1 MGCPRVVTTGSLTR
15 PGFEIPPTRRSRR
28 VLDRKHVVLNQR
40 AEASRDTPAS
50 ARARLGMSRRGGD
63 GWGAPID
70 DRSSAR
76 RPPIPYEQ
84 IRGEARAG
92 RGSPSTGWDD
102 TAAGRAPPRV
112 GDQDPYDSAPN
123 SARSSAYTDAD
134 DDSSLAASDF
144 ESGAED
150 LESDDEAAGGTG
162 ARTLAEDLAAVR
174 IGGGGRGGDARG
186 DGRGAAATSSTGID
200 REAQAA
206 RGAAVFEDDEIQEA
220 FAAFD
225 EDGDGLLDVND
236 VQSFFDALGESLTLY
251 EVAELIKMVDGD
263 GDGMVNFDEFFDLA
277 TRSARFFEQGG

>member
-1 MGCPRVVTTGSLTR
+1 V
-15 PGFEIPPTRRSRR
+15 RRR
-28 VLDRKHVVLNQR
+28 
-40 AEASRDTPAS
+40 
-50 ARARLGMSRRGGD
+50 
-63 GWGAPID
+63 
-70 DRSSAR
+70 
-76 RPPIPYEQ
+76 
-84 IRGEARAG
+84 RAG
-92 RGSPSTGWDD
+92 RAGLAGEGAVH
-102 TAAGRAPPRV
+102 AARASAV
-112 GDQDPYDSAPN
+112 HAAPN
-123 SARSSAYTDAD
+123 RRHPNPNRHKYPYTKYSSLDTPHRVNSAYTDAD

-174 IGGGGRGGDARG
+174 IGGGGGGRGGDARG

-206 RGAAVFEDDEIQEA
+206 FEDDEIQEA

>member
-1 MGCPRVVTTGSLTR
+1 
-15 PGFEIPPTRRSRR
+15 
-28 VLDRKHVVLNQR
+28 
-40 AEASRDTPAS
+40 
-50 ARARLGMSRRGGD
+50 MSRRGGD

-70 DRSSAR
+70 DRSTAR

-84 IRGEARAG
+84 IRGEARVG
-92 RGSPSTGWDD
+92 RGSPGGWDD
-102 TAAGRAPPRV
+102 SPAAGRAHSRV

-150 LESDDEAAGGTG
+150 LESDDEAAGGS
-162 ARTLAEDLAAVR
+162 ARTLAEDLAGVR
-174 IGGGGRGGDARG
+174 IGGGGGGRGGDARG
-186 DGRGAAATSSTGID
+186 DGRARAAATSSTGID

-206 RGAAVFEDDEIQEA
+206 RGAAAFEDDEIKEA

>member
-1 MGCPRVVTTGSLTR
+1 M
-15 PGFEIPPTRRSRR
+15 
-28 VLDRKHVVLNQR
+28 NQR

-50 ARARLGMSRRGGD
+50 ARARVGMSRRGGD

-92 RGSPSTGWDD
+92 RRGSPSTGRDD
-102 TAAGRAPPRV
+102 TAADRAPPRV

-134 DDSSLAASDF
+134 DNSSLAASDF

-150 LESDDEAAGGTG
+150 LESDDEAAGGT

-174 IGGGGRGGDARG
+174 IGGGGGGRGGDARG
-186 DGRGAAATSSTGID
+186 DGREAAATSSTGID

-206 RGAAVFEDDEIQEA
+206 RGAAAFEDDEIQEA

>member
-1 MGCPRVVTTGSLTR
+1 MG
-15 PGFEIPPTRRSRR
+15 
-28 VLDRKHVVLNQR
+28 R
-40 AEASRDTPAS
+40 AH
-50 ARARLGMSRRGGD
+50 
-63 GWGAPID
+63 
-70 DRSSAR
+70 R
-76 RPPIPYEQ
+76 RPLV
-84 IRGEARAG
+84 RAPAAHPVRADQG
-92 RGSPSTGWDD
+92 RGSRGAGISVDRRDDD
-102 TAAGRAPPRV
+102 TAAGRARLRGSATRIRTIPRPTPR
-112 GDQDPYDSAPN
+112 GA
-123 SARSSAYTDAD
+123 ARTPTRTTIRPSPRATSR
-134 DDSSLAASDF
+134 
-144 ESGAED
+144 SGAED
-150 LESDDEAAGGTG
+150 LESDDEARGRDG

-174 IGGGGRGGDARG
+174 IVVAVAVGGDARG

-206 RGAAVFEDDEIQEA
+206 RGAAAFEDDEIQEA

>member
-1 MGCPRVVTTGSLTR
+1 
-15 PGFEIPPTRRSRR
+15 
-28 VLDRKHVVLNQR
+28 
-40 AEASRDTPAS
+40 
-50 ARARLGMSRRGGD
+50 MSRRGGD

-70 DRSSAR
+70 DRASAR

-84 IRGEARAG
+84 IRGEARAAG
-92 RGSPSTGWDD
+92 RGSPGGWDD
-102 TAAGRAPPRV
+102 QGAHPRAHPRV

-150 LESDDEAAGGTG
+150 LESDDEAAGGSG
-162 ARTLAEDLAAVR
+162 ARTLAEDLAGVR
-174 IGGGGRGGDARG
+174 IGGGGGGRGGDARG
-186 DGRGAAATSSTGID
+186 DGRARAAATSSTGID
-200 REAQAA
+200 REAQAV
-206 RGAAVFEDDEIQEA
+206 RGAAAFEDDEIQEA

>member
-1 MGCPRVVTTGSLTR
+1 M
-15 PGFEIPPTRRSRR
+15 
-28 VLDRKHVVLNQR
+28 
-40 AEASRDTPAS
+40 
-50 ARARLGMSRRGGD
+50 
-63 GWGAPID
+63 
-70 DRSSAR
+70 
-76 RPPIPYEQ
+76 
-84 IRGEARAG
+84 G
-92 RGSPSTGWDD
+92 RGSPGGWDD
-102 TAAGRAPPRV
+102 SPAAGRAHSRV

-150 LESDDEAAGGTG
+150 LESDDEAAGGSG
-162 ARTLAEDLAAVR
+162 ARTLAEDLAGVR
-174 IGGGGRGGDARG
+174 IGGGGGGRGGDARG
-186 DGRGAAATSSTGID
+186 DGRARAAATSSTGID

-206 RGAAVFEDDEIQEA
+206 RGAAAFEDDEIKEA